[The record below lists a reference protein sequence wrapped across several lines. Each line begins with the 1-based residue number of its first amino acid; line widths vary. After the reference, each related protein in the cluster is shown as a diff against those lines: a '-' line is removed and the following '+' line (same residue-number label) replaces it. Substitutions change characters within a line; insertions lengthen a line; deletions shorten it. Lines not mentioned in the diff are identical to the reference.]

1 MSKKV
6 YGVDI
11 NDLKGLEITRTQKE
25 YRLWRDVLKR
35 CYDEYYLNRFPTYR
49 GCSVAEEW
57 LLFSNFKRDIV
68 NVKNFEKSKDG
79 WVLDKDLCSHTKT
92 YSKETCC
99 FIPDRLNL
107 FISNLPQAY
116 KAPYDKRF
124 DVYYS
129 YCNDVHGKRTY
140 LGRYKS
146 KEEACEAYLKFK
158 ALVFLDMI
166 EFYKDDLDEK
176 ILTRLKNIGDNYCES
191 VS

>member
-1 MSKKV
+1 MKFKYSEGDV
-6 YGVDI
+6 VGNLEI
-11 NDLKGLEITRTQKE
+11 KGLGSTSKSGTRL
-25 YRLWRDVLKR
+25 YSVL
-35 CYDEYYLNRFPTYR
+35 CLLC
-49 GCSVAEEW
+49 GSVAEEW

>member
-6 YGVDI
+6 YGVGI
-11 NDLKGLEITRTQKE
+11 NDLKGLETTRTQKE
-25 YRLWRDVLKR
+25 YRLWRDMLKR
-35 CYDEYYLNRFPTYR
+35 CYDESYLNRFPTYR
-49 GCSVAEEW
+49 GCSVTEEW

-79 WVLDKDLCSHTKT
+79 WVLDKDLCSYTKT

-107 FISNLPQAY
+107 FISNLPQGY
-116 KAPYDKRF
+116 KASYDKRC

-129 YCNDVHGKRTY
+129 YCNDIHGKRTY

-146 KEEACEAYLKFK
+146 KEEACESYLKFK
-158 ALVFLDMI
+158 ALVFLDMV

-176 ILTRLKNIGDNYCES
+176 ILTRLKNIGDNYFAL
-191 VS
+191 